1 MRQTKKSILYFPSPA
16 QKVNPVSP
24 TSFSEKGGSKKPD
37 KQSKSQNL
45 HPIDQRLNELGKT
58 RRWLAEQVQRTPQC
72 IGNYCNRK
80 KVIRPDSLLT
90 LRICKV
96 LAVDLNYLI
105 LGRSHFKAQDF
116 SQNVSKKNGIQLKG
130 NS

>member
-1 MRQTKKSILYFPSPA
+1 
-16 QKVNPVSP
+16 
-24 TSFSEKGGSKKPD
+24 
-37 KQSKSQNL
+37 
-45 HPIDQRLNELGKT
+45 
-58 RRWLAEQVQRTPQC
+58 LADQVQRTPQC

-105 LGRSHFKAQDF
+105 LGRSHFQAQDF
-116 SQNVSKKNGIQLKG
+116 SHNVTKKNGIQLKG
-130 NS
+130 NP